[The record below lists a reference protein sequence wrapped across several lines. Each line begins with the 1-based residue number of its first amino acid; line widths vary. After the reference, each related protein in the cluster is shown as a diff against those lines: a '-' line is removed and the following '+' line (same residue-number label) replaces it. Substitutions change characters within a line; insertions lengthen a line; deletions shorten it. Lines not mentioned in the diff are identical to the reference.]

1 MTGKKKVQRFL
12 YGRESYLIRGACYE
26 VWNHLRGVF
35 KERAV
40 DSALRREFT
49 LRGLATEAQKRIL
62 LSYKGERIGMYVP
75 DFVIEDKVLI
85 ELKAKSYLT
94 KDDERQFWYYLRGSP
109 YKLGFLVNFGP
120 SRLEIRRRVY
130 DKARARYSA

>member
-12 YGRESYLIRGACYE
+12 YGRESYLIRGACYG
-26 VWNHLRGVF
+26 VWN
-35 KERAV
+35 
-40 DSALRREFT
+40 
-49 LRGLATEAQKRIL
+49 
-62 LSYKGERIGMYVP
+62 
-75 DFVIEDKVLI
+75 
-85 ELKAKSYLT
+85 
-94 KDDERQFWYYLRGSP
+94 YLRGSP